1 MFSIFK
7 KKKKIK
13 KEGPRISQDYLNFLA
28 DKAKQKEPTN
38 KHEKFFKYAETLK
51 LPVPKSMEAKLKEDI
66 VFSTMNASPEGVFSG
81 AILALMFVFMFA
93 FFFSFLINDL
103 TLMAIMF
110 LLPLGAFYYF
120 YSYPKFRAQVLKV
133 QTGDEAIR
141 IILYM
146 VIYLKLHPNF
156 EGAVNFAAAHS
167 KGPLSKDIKKAMWDI
182 QVGKYRTVE
191 QGLSAYMQKWVIWNE
206 DFVRSISLLYGVMSE
221 PSEEGRE
228 RILRKSLDYL
238 LTNTHRKMKVYV
250 ENISGPIN
258 ILHVMGLLMPV
269 MGLIMFPMISM
280 FLHQSVNSAAMVV
293 GYVFILPLVLYF
305 FINRILLKRPSA
317 FMVPD
322 ISKHPDLSP
331 PNMYTLK
338 SGGKKVFIPIFPLA
352 LIIGFFIMFYGLFHF
367 IDLYGKLS
375 MLSPSL
381 KEGILMEEADMS
393 IRNVLSTFSITFGFG
408 IMFYL
413 YFHLRSFQ
421 RIKIRNDIK
430 NIEGEF
436 QIGLFALGNY
446 LSEGYPIE
454 KAILKTLEEY
464 EKLGMQKRAM
474 FNFFTKLLYNIKNFS
489 MTFKRAMF
497 DEKYGI
503 ILYFPSALIE
513 EVMRTLADA
522 SERSSVL
529 LGNIA
534 KTIGTYLEDLSI
546 IEAKIREL
554 LEDVRAGIKMQAGF
568 VVPLV
573 CAITGSLGIFMIN
586 MLKMLAC
593 QLEQIEK
600 NLGLGLM
607 GGGGEGFGATG
618 LINELVGDFTRVMPM
633 TVLQAVVGIYTIEA
647 VALFAFLLN
656 GIENGFDP
664 VSRDYLIAKMI
675 LQAIILYAV
684 VSILAMIMFHG
695 VIMSIIESTGGEFV
709 CT

>member
-1 MFSIFK
+1 MFGIFK
-7 KKKKIK
+7 KKRKIEEKKHQ
-13 KEGPRISQDYLNFLA
+13 ISQDYLNFLA
-28 DKAKQKEPTN
+28 DKARQKEPKN
-38 KHEKFFKYAETLK
+38 LHEKFFKYAETLR
-51 LPVPKSMEAKLKEDI
+51 LPIPKSIKPKLKEDI
-66 VFSTMNASPEGVFSG
+66 VFSTMNASPEGVFGG
-81 AILALMFVFMFA
+81 AVLGLLVVLMLAFL
-93 FFFSFLINDL
+93 FSLLINDL
-103 TLMAIMF
+103 TLMAI
-110 LLPLGAFYYF
+110 LLLTPLGVFYYF
-120 YSYPKFRAQVLKV
+120 YTYPGFQAQVLKV

-156 EGAVNFAAAHS
+156 EGAVNFAAEHS

-191 QGLSAYMQKWVIWNE
+191 QGLSAYMQKWVVWNE

-228 RILRKSLDYL
+228 RILKKSLDFL
-238 LTNTHRKMKVYV
+238 LTNTHRKMKAYV

-280 FLHQSVNSAAMVV
+280 FLSQSVNPFAIVV
-293 GYVFILPLVLYF
+293 GYIIILPLLLYF
-305 FINRILLKRPSA
+305 FINRILVKRPSA

-322 ISKHPDLSP
+322 ISKHPNLSP
-331 PNMYTLK
+331 PNMYTIVSK
-338 SGGKKVFIPIFPLA
+338 GKKIFIPILPLA
-352 LIIGFFIMFYGLFHF
+352 LIIGFGIMLYGIFHF
-367 IDLYGKLS
+367 IELYGNLTMIS
-375 MLSPSL
+375 QSL
-381 KEGILMEEADMS
+381 KEDILMEEAEMS
-393 IRNVLSTFSITFGFG
+393 IKNILSTFSVTFGFG
-408 IMFYL
+408 IMFYI
-413 YFHLRSFQ
+413 YFYLRSFQ

-430 NIEGEF
+430 NIESEF

-464 EKLGMQKRAM
+464 EKLGMQKRPM
-474 FNFFTKLLYNIKNFS
+474 FEFFTKLLYNIKNFS

-497 DEKYGI
+497 DKKYGI

-529 LGNIA
+529 LGNIS

-554 LEDVRAGIKMQAGF
+554 LEDVRAGIRMQAGF

-573 CAITGSLGIFMIN
+573 CGITGSLGIFMIN

-600 NLGLGLM
+600 SLGLGLM
-607 GGGGEGFGATG
+607 GGEGFGASG
-618 LINELVGDFTRVMPM
+618 ILNELLGDFTRVMPM

-647 VALFAFLLN
+647 VALFALLLN
-656 GIENGFDP
+656 GIENGFDR
-664 VSRDYLIAKMI
+664 VSRDHIIAKMI
-675 LQAIILYAV
+675 LQAIILYAAITV
-684 VSILAMIMFHG
+684 ISMIMFHG
-695 VIMSIIESTGGEFV
+695 IIMSVIESTGGEFV